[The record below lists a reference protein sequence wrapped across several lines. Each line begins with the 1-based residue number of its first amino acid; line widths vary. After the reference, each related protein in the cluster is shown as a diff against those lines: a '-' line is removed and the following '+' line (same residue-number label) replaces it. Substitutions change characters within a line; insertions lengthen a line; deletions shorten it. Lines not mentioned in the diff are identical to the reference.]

1 MSTAAVL
8 GLGPMG
14 RPIAG
19 HLLDHGVD
27 VRVWNRTASVAAGF
41 GDRAVRRPVDLRA
54 DVVLSALPD
63 VDQFDAVA
71 PDDVVRTWAGH
82 GTRHV
87 VVLSTTSRDKVLTLE
102 RRLRRHGIDVVD
114 APMSGGDAGARAG
127 TLSLMVGC
135 APKAFAAVEPL
146 LRTFAG
152 TVEHLGP
159 TGTGTAAKLANQ
171 VVVAA
176 TVVALAEALDL
187 ARRAG
192 VDGEQL
198 FRVLRGGLAGSTIL
212 DTKAERMLTGDRS
225 LGGSI
230 VNQVKDLRYAAE
242 LADRTGAPLHQARR
256 TAELFVEAVA
266 RGLGDLDHT
275 AVHDVVSTDA
285 FAEPPAVDGV

>member
-19 HLLDHGVD
+19 HLLGHGVD
-27 VRVWNRTASVAAGF
+27 LRVWNRTASVAAAF
-41 GDRAVRRPVDLRA
+41 GDRAVGEPSEVRA
-54 DVVLSALPD
+54 EVVFSALPD
-63 VDQFDAVA
+63 VDQFDDVA

-87 VVLSTTSRDKVLTLE
+87 VVLSTTSRDKVTALQD
-102 RRLRRHGIDVVD
+102 RLQGHGIALVD

-135 APKAFAAVEPL
+135 SPESFATVGPL
-146 LRTFAG
+146 LRSFAT

-159 TGTGTAAKLANQ
+159 VGTGTAAKLANQ

-176 TVVALAEALDL
+176 TVAAVAEALDL

-192 VDGEQL
+192 VEGEQL
-198 FRVLRGGLAGSTIL
+198 LRVLRGGLAGGVFL
-212 DTKAERMLTGDRS
+212 DSKADRMLTGDHR

-230 VNQVKDLRYAAE
+230 DNQVKDLRYAAE
-242 LADRTGAPLHQARR
+242 LADQTGAPLRQARR
-256 TAELFVEAVA
+256 TAELFVEAVE
-266 RGLGDLDHT
+266 RGLGGLDHT
-275 AVHDVVSTDA
+275 AVHRVVSADR
-285 FAEPPAVDGV
+285 PPADAGG

>member
-1 MSTAAVL
+1 MNTAAVL

-19 HLLDHGVD
+19 HLLAHGVD
-27 VRVWNRTASVAAGF
+27 VQVWNRTAAVAAEF
-41 GDRAVRRPVDLRA
+41 GDRAVGEPADLRA
-54 DVVLSALPD
+54 EVVFSALPD
-63 VDQFDAVA
+63 VDQFDTVA
-71 PDDVVRTWAGH
+71 PDDVVRTWAEN
-82 GTRHV
+82 GTRYV
-87 VVLSTTSRDKVLTLE
+87 VVLSTTSRDKVIALQE
-102 RRLRRHGIDVVD
+102 RLRGHGIAVVD

-135 APKAFAAVEPL
+135 SAESFATVEPL
-146 LRTFAG
+146 MRSFAT

-159 TGTGTAAKLANQ
+159 VGTGTAAKLANQ

-176 TVVALAEALDL
+176 TVAAVAEALDL
-187 ARRAG
+187 ARRSG

-198 FRVLRGGLAGSTIL
+198 FRVLRGGLAGSVFL
-212 DTKAERMLTGDRS
+212 DTKADRMLTGDHS

-242 LADRTGAPLHQARR
+242 LADQNGARLRQGRR
-256 TAELFVEAVA
+256 TAELFVEAVD

-275 AVHDVVSTDA
+275 AVLDVVS
-285 FAEPPAVDGV
+285 AEEFTPVDDQ

>member
-14 RPIAG
+14 NPVAR
-19 HLLDHGVD
+19 HLIDHGID
-27 VRVWNRTASVAAGF
+27 AQVWNRTAAVAGEF
-41 GDRAVRRPVDLRA
+41 GERAVREPAAIRA
-54 DVVLSALPD
+54 EVVFSALPD

-71 PDDVVRTWAGH
+71 PDDVVHTWAEH

-87 VVLSTTSRDKVLTLE
+87 VVLSTTSRDKVLALE
-102 RRLRRHGIDVVD
+102 ERLRPHGIEVVD

-135 APKAFAAVEPL
+135 SPESFAAVEPV
-146 LRTFAG
+146 LRSFAS

-159 TGTGTAAKLANQ
+159 VGTGTAAKLANQ

-176 TVVALAEALDL
+176 TVAAVAEALDL

-192 VDGEQL
+192 VDGGRL
-198 FRVLRGGLAGSTIL
+198 FRVLRGGLAGSVFL
-212 DTKAERMLTGDRS
+212 DTKADRMLTGDHS

-242 LADRTGAPLHQARR
+242 LAAQTGAPLRQARR
-256 TAELFVEAVA
+256 TAELFVDAVD
-266 RGLGDLDHT
+266 RGLGGLDHT
-275 AVHDVVSTDA
+275 AVYAVVSAGERGPT
-285 FAEPPAVDGV
+285 VDDE